1 MGGGGEAELQGERV
15 GAVGYS
21 DLVVVENSQSLHR
34 FSLTVKLQ
42 QTRQSLRAGFG
53 VEDLELGEGGSA
65 VFSTE
70 LVQLVLAEGG
80 RGVVEVQDGGG
91 RLDDV
96 PAALRA
102 AETVISGQTEVLVA
116 AAAVRQLKHLTG
128 NHRLLLGHTNVEFL
142 AEHLDA
148 VEVSHSSVH
157 SVFISHLHQRRAG
170 NALHELHLLHV
181 AVETEEIEDAA
192 AVHLDGM
199 QAAHHGNGAGSGM
212 AQEGGGGG

>member
-1 MGGGGEAELQGERV
+1 MGGGGEAEFQGEGG

-21 DLVVVENSQSLHR
+21 DLVVVEDGQSLHS
-34 FSLTVKLQ
+34 FSFTVKLQ
-42 QTRQSLRAGFG
+42 QTGQSLGTGFG
-53 VEDLELGEGGSA
+53 VEHLELGEGGNV

-102 AETVISGQTEVLVA
+102 AEAVVSGQTEVLVA
-116 AAAVRQLKHLTG
+116 AAAVGQLEHLAG
-128 NHRLLLGHTNVEFL
+128 NHRLLLGHADVEFL

-148 VEVSHSSVH
+148 VEVSHGSVH
-157 SVFISHLHQRRAG
+157 GVLVSHLHQRRAG
-170 NALHELHLLHV
+170 NTLHELHLLHV
-181 AVETEEIEDAA
+181 AVQTEEVEDAA
-192 AVHLDGM
+192 AVHLGGM
-199 QAAHHGNGAGSGM
+199 EAAHHGD
-212 AQEGGGGG
+212 